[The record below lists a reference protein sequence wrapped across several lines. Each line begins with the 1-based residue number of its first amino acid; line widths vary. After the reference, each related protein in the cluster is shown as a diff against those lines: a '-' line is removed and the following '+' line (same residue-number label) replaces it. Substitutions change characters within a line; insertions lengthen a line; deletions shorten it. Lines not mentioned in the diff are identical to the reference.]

1 MGPVCISLKA
11 LFMDGISGVLG
22 RCVENNKT
30 RQRQAGWLL
39 KNICRQC
46 DCCLWANISFLW
58 WWSFLWEAKCAHPL
72 NTFLCLTTLMIL
84 RFPPIS
90 PALKNS
96 KMWITHRF
104 PPKWE
109 NPPSSISSLAGD
121 NQSAYQS
128 TCRPVGLNFAT
139 TWSFSTHSC
148 SCPLSTVL
156 VVHKAFTKRFVFHSL
171 KIIINVRNLFSH
183 FFAFLTCCP
192 GGVPW

>member
-72 NTFLCLTTLMIL
+72 YIPMFNHIYDLKI
-84 RFPPIS
+84 PPNFS
-90 PALKNS
+90 CSEELQDVDHPSL
-96 KMWITHRF
+96 

-148 SCPLSTVL
+148 SCPLSL
-156 VVHKAFTKRFVFHSL
+156 
-171 KIIINVRNLFSH
+171 
-183 FFAFLTCCP
+183 
-192 GGVPW
+192 